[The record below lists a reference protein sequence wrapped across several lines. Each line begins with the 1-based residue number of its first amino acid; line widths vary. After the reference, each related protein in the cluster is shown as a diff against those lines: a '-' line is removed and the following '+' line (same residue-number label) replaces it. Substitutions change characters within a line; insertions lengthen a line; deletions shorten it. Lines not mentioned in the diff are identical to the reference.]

1 MSGVAGKGAGG
12 RVFVSVDAEGLPFA
26 VAPWMTPRSPLFSE
40 LRRVATRLVAAV
52 AERLTA
58 RGWRVV
64 VADSHGY
71 MANIDPLELPRGVV
85 VVRGFPRT
93 LSMLSGARGASFA
106 VMLGYHGAAG
116 GYGVLSHTYSSRVV
130 HRVRLNGE
138 AASEYLL
145 NAMLLGEWGV
155 PVALVAGAAELRDEV
170 ERHTPW
176 AVFVELNRGLG
187 YAASESPSLDEVLEA
202 LEEGLRVAEERHGR
216 GVLRPLEP
224 VAEPRLCVEFQS
236 PLGAEAASLIP
247 GVERVDGAEACCRAN
262 SMEEAMKCM
271 EAMVYLAAWAFD
283 TLRAQL

>member
-1 MSGVAGKGAGG
+1 MAGRG

-26 VAPWMTPRSPLFSE
+26 TAAWMTPRSPLFGE
-40 LRRVATRLVAAV
+40 LRRVATRLVAVV
-52 AERLTA
+52 AERLSA

-71 MANIDPLELPRGVV
+71 MANVDPLGLPRGVTL
-85 VVRGFPRT
+85 VRGFPRV
-93 LSMLSGARGASFA
+93 LSMLSGARGAAFA
-106 VMLGYHGAAG
+106 VMLGYHAAAG
-116 GYGVLSHTYSSRVV
+116 GYGVFSHTYSSRAV

-145 NAMLLGEWGV
+145 NAALLGEWGV
-155 PVALVAGAAELRDEV
+155 PVALVAGAAELRGEV

-176 AVFVELNRGLG
+176 AVFVELNRGAG
-187 YAASESPSLDEVLEA
+187 YAASESPSLDEALEA
-202 LEEGLRVAEERHGR
+202 LAEGLREAEERHAR
-216 GVLRPLEP
+216 GLLRPLEP
-224 VAEPRLCVEFQS
+224 PREPRICVEFQS

-247 GVERVDGAEACCRAN
+247 GVERVSGTEACCAAG

-271 EAMVYLAAWAFD
+271 EAMVYLAAWAVE